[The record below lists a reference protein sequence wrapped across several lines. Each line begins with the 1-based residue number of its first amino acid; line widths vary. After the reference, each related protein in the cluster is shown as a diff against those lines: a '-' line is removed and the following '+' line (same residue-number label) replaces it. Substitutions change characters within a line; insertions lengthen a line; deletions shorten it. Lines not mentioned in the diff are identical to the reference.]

1 MAIRSS
7 GKTVLVIED
16 ERSNFLVIK
25 GHLEGAGYR
34 VLWAGTGI
42 EGLAL
47 ARAGGVDLITLD
59 VLMHPT
65 DGWTVF
71 QALRADPETQ
81 KIPIVFISIVDDRPE
96 GIVAEGYLKKPFRG
110 RDLLYAVGQA
120 LKTAHSRSNEHGT
133 P

>member
-1 MAIRSS
+1 MSTQTSA
-7 GKTVLVIED
+7 KTVLVIED
-16 ERSNFLVIK
+16 DRPILLVIK

-34 VLWAGTGI
+34 VLGAGSGA

-59 VLMHPT
+59 VLMQPI

-71 QALRADPETQ
+71 QALRVDPATR
-81 KIPIVFISIVDDRPE
+81 KIPIVFITVLDEHPE
-96 GIVAEGYLKKPFRG
+96 GLVAEGYVSKPFRA
-110 RDLLYAVGQA
+110 RDLINVVGQA
-120 LKTAHSRSNEHGT
+120 LRTVPPQSGANLK